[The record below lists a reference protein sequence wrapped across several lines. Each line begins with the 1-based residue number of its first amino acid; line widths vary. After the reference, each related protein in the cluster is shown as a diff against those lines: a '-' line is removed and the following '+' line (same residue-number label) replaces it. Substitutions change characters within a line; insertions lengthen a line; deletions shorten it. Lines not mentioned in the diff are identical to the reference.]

1 MHEFSFASHIV
12 DVLME
17 NVKKYG
23 VKRVRSV
30 TVEVGAFTMIIPA
43 FLTECYKIIAPNFE
57 ELASSTMDV
66 QVVPGT
72 VECQD
77 CGTITEVPLNV
88 PESLP
93 GMSLPPM
100 DPDMFGCSNCGGHN
114 TTIVGGKQTTIK
126 SMKVDE

>member
-1 MHEFSFASHIV
+1 
-12 DVLME
+12 ME